1 MSQWGNYYNSF
12 ESVHFQAPVRVQV
25 NGAGIDFTELE
36 AESSMQIRAIT
47 RKDGLGGERIVAYR
61 MDLTLYLPNNRYTD
75 YQADLLLLQNTPL
88 VDLDITFSDFPE
100 AGPNDDMTL
109 DAGIS
114 GSVPARTNTLL
125 SLSCGGWTIETIE
138 RRARIII
145 PFRAIY
151 SVRLFEAAVLPYFM
165 NYY

>member
-1 MSQWGNYYNSF
+1 MSQWGAFSANFN
-12 ESVHFQAPVRVQV
+12 SVHFHVPTRVQV

-36 AESSMQIRAIT
+36 AESSMQIRAVT
-47 RKDGLGGERIVAYR
+47 RKDSFGGERIVAYK
-61 MDLTLYLPNNRYTD
+61 MELTLYLPNNRYTD

-88 VDLDITFSDFPE
+88 VDLDITFTGFDE

-109 DAGIS
+109 DAGLS

-125 SLSCGGWTIETIE
+125 SLSCAGWTIETIE
-138 RRARIII
+138 RRPRIII

-151 SVRLFEAAVLPYFM
+151 SVRLFEATVLPYLM